1 MCRRA
6 STGPEYR
13 IGARR
18 TNLVQKVVANLL
30 GIASHV
36 CEPSRLSCFTA
47 ANPIRS
53 MVSTVLLNPP
63 PSHASNTCTRSCMD
77 GCESKDSLDASNV
90 TTSAAEESE
99 PVRRDTMDPV
109 SPRLKSSTLPFSIR
123 IVRNEEQLARAVN
136 IRAEAYERHWPN
148 LYGQL
153 KSPEAQ
159 DRDPNSLVFLAESKS
174 NGQPVGTMR
183 VDTNLF
189 SELPFGS
196 SVELP
201 TEMQGQ
207 TIAYITRLGVKQG
220 ASGSVVKLA
229 LFKSLHRYCLAKQL
243 AWMLVGIRPPGDRDY
258 VRLGFTDIN
267 KGGEPVP
274 IGSSGG
280 IPVRLM
286 AFEVNSAERIG
297 KEAAHPLYKFMFLD
311 FHPDI
316 EIFSSV
322 SGMWTRPRKAPVR
335 LREDVDIYN
344 EFGLPLV

>member
-1 MCRRA
+1 MYI
-6 STGPEYR
+6 P
-13 IGARR
+13 
-18 TNLVQKVVANLL
+18 
-30 GIASHV
+30 
-36 CEPSRLSCFTA
+36 F
-47 ANPIRS
+47 
-53 MVSTVLLNPP
+53 
-63 PSHASNTCTRSCMD
+63 PSHASDASARSCLD
-77 GCESKDSLDASNV
+77 GCESKGSLDALNL
-90 TTSAAEESE
+90 TTSIADESE
-99 PVRRDTMDPV
+99 PVRHKGMDPGT
-109 SPRLKSSTLPFSIR
+109 PRLTSSTFPFSVR
-123 IVRNEEQLARAVN
+123 IVRNEEQLVRAVN

-159 DRDPNSLVFLAESKS
+159 DRDPNSLIFLAESKS

-183 VDTNLF
+183 VDTNLT
-189 SELPFGS
+189 SDLPLGS
-196 SVELP
+196 GVELP
-201 TEMQGQ
+201 PEMKGQ
-207 TIAYITRLGVKQG
+207 AIAYVTRLGVKQG
-220 ASGSVVKLA
+220 TTGSVVKLA

-267 KGGEPVP
+267 KTGKLVP

-286 AFEVNSAERIG
+286 AFEVISAERRW
-297 KEAAHPLYKFMFLD
+297 KEAANPLYKFMFLD

-335 LREDVDIYN
+335 LREDVVLSEVCPPN
-344 EFGLPLV
+344 L